1 MRNNERMTR
10 FHFISGLPRSGSS
23 LLAGILRQNFRFYAN
38 ISGPVAGMFGSLLNN
53 MSARNEFS
61 VFITDDKRMNI
72 LKHVLAAY
80 YDDLTNIN
88 VVFDTNRAWCSKLKV
103 LKSIFPESRVIACVR
118 DIPWVI
124 DSVERLVRNNV
135 FQPSSIFSYSANGT
149 VYSRVESILKSDGL
163 VGFAYNALKEAYFSE
178 DTANLMLL
186 RYESLVNDPARTLAA
201 VYDFI
206 GEPYYNHDF
215 EHVYFENNEFD
226 ARAGTPG
233 LHRIRPK
240 VAPLERESILPPD
253 LFNRFKNDAFWADSK
268 LNIRGVHV
276 V

>member
-1 MRNNERMTR
+1 
-10 FHFISGLPRSGSS
+10 
-23 LLAGILRQNFRFYAN
+23 
-38 ISGPVAGMFGSLLNN
+38 

-61 VFITDDKRMNI
+61 VFITDDQRMKI
-72 LKHVLAAY
+72 LQSALAAY
-80 YDDLTNIN
+80 YEELTDAA
-88 VVFDTNRAWCSKLKV
+88 VAFDTNRAWCSKLNI
-103 LKSIFPESRVIACVR
+103 LRTIFPKSRVIACVR

-124 DSVERLVRNNV
+124 DSVERLARKNV

-186 RYESLVNDPARTLAA
+186 QYESLVKDPAHALAA

-206 GEPYYNHDF
+206 SEPYYDHDF
-215 EHVYFENNEFD
+215 EHVCFENEEFD

-233 LHRIRPK
+233 LHRVRPK
-240 VAPLERESILPPD
+240 VALVDRESILPPD
-253 LFNRFKNDAFWADSK
+253 LFARFKDDAFWTDPK
-268 LNIRGVHV
+268 LNIRGVRV